1 VGGGGA
7 SGHRRAGTGP
17 KQVGTDPRGYA
28 VAETSRELH
37 EAEVKILG
45 LAFAAE
51 VKTTDGVVATLND
64 LAAARS

>member
-1 VGGGGA
+1 LPDV
-7 SGHRRAGTGP
+7 
-17 KQVGTDPRGYA
+17 VEDA

-64 LAAARS
+64 LVAARK

>member
-1 VGGGGA
+1 VRDGQSYTSSRPTLEA
-7 SGHRRAGTGP
+7 TPTRSGHI
-17 KQVGTDPRGYA
+17 A

-64 LAAARS
+64 LAATRS